1 MVCIFIVYL
10 KVWRALCN
18 LIYHLFLSFMVL
30 SIGKKPLYLKKV
42 MNIQGLLLFLFGF
55 VFRSTIP
62 KNHDILSKIT
72 HCDRQDIAVLPMR
85 QPMIDWTCQ

>member
-42 MNIQGLLLFLFGF
+42 MNIQGLLLFLFF
-55 VFRSTIP
+55 SVYDTQI
-62 KNHDILSKIT
+62 HDILSKIT